1 MKREPAWRIFAV
13 EYNDATLEI
22 KASGEKIPSYVV
34 TPLGSKVNRVFIT
47 GVLTDVESVI
57 EGGEYVR
64 AHLSDPTGVFTI
76 YSGQYQQDATN
87 KLQSIEV
94 PAFVAV
100 IGKVRTYVPEEGTLY
115 VSVRPELVRE
125 VNAEARDRWIIETCM
140 QTKQRINAIIEATKM
155 TQPNVY
161 DLKKLGYT
169 PELSEG
175 IVAALKKYGTVD
187 VNKYAAVIHE
197 SLQYIVPAIGKKFEE
212 VQKEEKHEIKE
223 RKKESKKEQKKSKKQ
238 DEEPPIATSD
248 DAPKDF
254 ETVVLDTIKE
264 IENTEGAP
272 WDSIVEKCKKQGL
285 DENTI
290 EEALAS
296 LMDKGFIF
304 EPVLGTL
311 KST

>member
-13 EYNDATLEI
+13 EYNDAALEI
-22 KASGEKIPSYVV
+22 KGSGEKVPSYIV

-47 GVLTDVESVI
+47 GVLTDVENVS
-57 EGGEYVR
+57 EGGEYLR

-76 YSGQYQQDATN
+76 YSGQYQQEATN

-94 PAFVAV
+94 PAFVAI
-100 IGKVRTYVPEEGTLY
+100 IGKVRTYIPEEGTLY
-115 VSVRPELVRE
+115 VSLRPELVRE

-140 QTKQRINAIIEATKM
+140 QTKQRISAIIEAMKM

-169 PELSEG
+169 RELSEG
-175 IVAALKKYGTVD
+175 IVAALKKYGTID
-187 VNKYAAVIHE
+187 VNKYAALIRE
-197 SLQYIVPAIGKKFEE
+197 SLQYIVPAAVEKFEE
-212 VQKEEKHEIKE
+212 IQKEEKLEVKE
-223 RKKESKKEQKKSKKQ
+223 RKKESKKEQKKPKKQ
-238 DEEPPIATSD
+238 EEEQSIPVSEATSD
-248 DAPKDF
+248 P
-254 ETVVLDTIKE
+254 ETVVLDTIKDLE
-264 IENTEGAP
+264 GVEGAP

-285 DENTI
+285 DENSI
-290 EEALAS
+290 EEALTS

>member
-22 KASGEKIPSYVV
+22 KGSGEKVPSYVV

-47 GVLTDVESVI
+47 GVLTDVESVM
-57 EGGEYVR
+57 EGGEYLR

-76 YSGQYQQDATN
+76 YSGQYQQEATN
-87 KLQSIEV
+87 TLQSIEV

-100 IGKVRTYVPEEGTLY
+100 IGKVRTYIPEEGTLY
-115 VSVRPELVRE
+115 VSLRPELIRE

-140 QTKQRINAIIEATKM
+140 QTKQRISAIIEAMKM

-169 PELSEG
+169 RELSEG

-187 VNKYAAVIHE
+187 VNKYAAVIRE
-197 SLQYIVPAIGKKFEE
+197 SLQYIVPATAKQFEE
-212 VQKEEKHEIKE
+212 VQKEEKLEIKE
-223 RKKESKKEQKKSKKQ
+223 RKKESKKEQKKPKKQ
-238 DEEPPIATSD
+238 EEEQLIPTSE
-248 DAPKDF
+248 APKDL
-254 ETVVLDTIKE
+254 ETIVLDTIKE
-264 IENTEGAP
+264 IEDTDGAP